1 MGCHALL
8 QGIYPTEGLNSNL
21 LCLLIG
27 RVLYQSLAPLGK
39 PHMHQE
45 MYTKLFTAAL
55 FIIVKNQ
62 KEYKCSLSVGRIE
75 FMVQSHDGTLSSN
88 ENEDNT
94 PIPSIDESQRLSLEP
109 RTAKYTRIHKM
120 WYCFHKRHKAI
131 TFKHC
136 IVRNE
141 KA

>member
-1 MGCHALL
+1 MVSSCSRSYESYGPAGLLCPWDSPGENTGVCCHALL
-8 QGIYPTEGLNSNL
+8 QGIYPTEGLNSHL
-21 LCLLIG
+21 LCLLTG
-27 RVLYQSLAPLGK
+27 RVLYQSLVPLGK
-39 PHMHQE
+39 PHMQQE

-94 PIPSIDESQRLSLEP
+94 PIPSTDES
-109 RTAKYTRIHKM
+109 
-120 WYCFHKRHKAI
+120 
-131 TFKHC
+131 
-136 IVRNE
+136 
-141 KA
+141 